1 MRKIKGKHLM
11 FIILAVLCLCIYA
24 CYDGVDFPS
33 GKSSRL
39 GKSKKKNKELT
50 TAIARQWFETNM
62 TPVVTMRS
70 SEAKDVQAAM
80 VKPKWEDAYEANR
93 GRYEVVQTPILTRG
107 RRMFVDAET
116 QSEFEKIRGQKYLRN
131 AARMVIRKD
140 LKTGEIRSFIAIFV
154 GSLDYM
160 KKSKKMGRNSYLYR
174 ESDFDGKVLFFE
186 PNGGLINGWK
196 YRNGKIIGKIMPIDE
211 ETKMILTRGGEWIKE
226 CYMETDFELV
236 EVCHEEVFIEPDKE
250 YGEAWGVEIVCD
262 EVLQPFEY
270 EVCEDNWVE
279 DDDDDFISG
288 DVDPDLDSEPDFGED
303 DFKEPEAKED
313 CTDGEKRSKSANTVI
328 NYNDGIKQEM
338 KSLKEKASDK
348 NYEYST
354 RIDYNSKG
362 IVMADI
368 EKISVDD
375 TGGNFT
381 ASTIYGLHTHNGGG
395 GGYTGPSVEDIYTI
409 LAANE
414 YFYTAY
420 GTGNYNFHGGII
432 CTNDGSEYL
441 VTFTDRKIAADFF
454 QQNGALF
461 EHDPNNNFFKNTDMY
476 NEFMDIISNLN
487 EQGYSKQDRYD
498 FSMSYM
504 LDKYSTGIVISKKE
518 ESESDFKE
526 METDFDTKNN
536 KYIPKKCQ

>member
-196 YRNGKIIGKIMPIDE
+196 YRNGKIIAKIKPLSEDAKFLI
-211 ETKMILTRGGEWIKE
+211 TRGWVTE
-226 CYMETDFELV
+226 CHTEIDFVYSQE
-236 EVCHEEVFIEPDKE
+236 CHEEGFGYVDEE
-250 YGEAWGVEIVCD
+250 WGVGGGVDYICEDVWTP
-262 EVLQPFEY
+262 VEY
-270 EVCEDNWVE
+270 QVCEEEWEE
-279 DDDDDFISG
+279 DENTGDSGIGGDGIGG
-288 DVDPDLDSEPDFGED
+288 DVDPSENEAAPKAKKIFQNENMAVRDWKILEEKLDSIMKDCMGKGLYNGLAD
-303 DFKEPEAKED
+303 LLKEERISFQFSTE
-313 CTDGEKRSKSANTVI
+313 
-328 NYNDGIKQEM
+328 
-338 KSLKEKASDK
+338 EKASFNPQTNTLEWNKDMDS
-348 NYEYST
+348 NQLFHELMHAYQYQNEESLDSWRNATMNFEIETHYAHYLYIRGSSEYEGS
-354 RIDYNSKG
+354 DWEKG
-362 IVMADI
+362 IKGGDPRLLSTANLKILLDTKGNLRDGMILEQLDTYLEFNVVPSFKQDADYGKFLYD
-368 EKISVDD
+368 ENRS
-375 TGGNFT
+375 TLSNF
-381 ASTIYGLHTHNGGG
+381 
-395 GGYTGPSVEDIYTI
+395 
-409 LAANE
+409 
-414 YFYTAY
+414 
-420 GTGNYNFHGGII
+420 
-432 CTNDGSEYL
+432 
-441 VTFTDRKIAADFF
+441 
-454 QQNGALF
+454 
-461 EHDPNNNFFKNTDMY
+461 
-476 NEFMDIISNLN
+476 SNLN
-487 EQGYSKQDRYD
+487 K
-498 FSMSYM
+498 
-504 LDKYSTGIVISKKE
+504 I
-518 ESESDFKE
+518 
-526 METDFDTKNN
+526 TKD
-536 KYIPKKCQ
+536 C